1 MIKITA
7 GQYGAVL
14 AMILGIAVLNGCK
27 KPDTEIGLD
36 HAQED
41 LLGLN
46 QTDTIALLFET
57 VREDSLETSHLS
69 TAVLGNMEHPF
80 FGIHQAGFA
89 AQLRLSTPDI
99 DFGSNATIDSIYL
112 TLKYTGDR
120 YGLLS
125 PQNIHVWELQDS
137 LTLDSAYFS
146 NHSFLTTEE
155 ALEDPAYQPIIINP
169 AEELFIGND
178 TVAPEVRIYLTNELG
193 QRLLEADPTVYSSNQ
208 DWSDY
213 FQGILVMPDPQGPGQ
228 GAVGIDVTSGVSRIR
243 MHYHNDTDSA
253 AVYDFNIN
261 ALSPRTNLFEHQW
274 YPPFQA
280 LDEAYIT
287 AVDGSLQSGVFSGA
301 GLKTRIK
308 FPDLEEWEAQRS
320 PNRAVHKAELW
331 LPVASEYN
339 DPRYPIPTQLFILTE
354 NENGEPIS
362 TPDQTSIGLN
372 INGNFDQSNNA
383 YRFNISQTFQ
393 RMLNGTFSSDQLYVV
408 ASRAGISLQG
418 VVLNGPESAPIE
430 GDTTNWKPNAR
441 LVLTWSE

>member
-1 MIKITA
+1 
-7 GQYGAVL
+7 
-14 AMILGIAVLNGCK
+14 LGIAVLNGCK

-36 HAQED
+36 YAQED
-41 LLGLN
+41 LLGLS

-80 FGIHQAGFA
+80 FGMHQAGFA

-99 DFGSNATIDSIYL
+99 DFGSNAEVDSIYL

-125 PQNIHVWELQDS
+125 PQIIHVWELQDS
-137 LTLDSAYFS
+137 LTLDSTYFS

-155 ALEDPAYQPIIINP
+155 ALENPVYQPVIINP

-193 QRLLEADPTVYSSNQ
+193 QRLLDADPTVYSSNQ

-243 MHYHNDTDSA
+243 LHYHNDTDSA

-280 LDEAYIT
+280 LDESYIT
-287 AVDGSLQSGVFSGA
+287 SVNGSLQSGVFSGA

-308 FPDLEEWEAQRS
+308 FPDLEEWEAQRG

-331 LPVASEYN
+331 LPVANEYN
-339 DPRYPIPTQLFILTE
+339 DPRYPIPNQLFILTE

-372 INGNFDQSNNA
+372 INGNFDATQRA
-383 YRFNISQTFQ
+383 YRFNISQTIQ
-393 RMLNGTFSSDQLYVV
+393 RMLNGTFSSDQLFVV

-418 VVLNGPESAPIE
+418 VVLNGPEAEPIE
-430 GDTTNWKPNAR
+430 GDSTGWKPNAR